1 MLRLCCLKEVFHRFI
16 VPAFSPVIGALC
28 CVGNEG
34 PPQTCIW
41 GLPSAQSAL
50 KAPFWRGQAGCPS
63 LGRDWHL
70 CWPFCTCFPGHTL
83 IQTASFYFFLYC
95 EALFILPFLCFF
107 FFSIFGRLS
116 ASPKV
121 LQSGSFTFL
130 IFPSCRSNISSCPS
144 PPPLWCCPFPIT
156 RGGKHSSL
164 VLSSIFYQ
172 TYKES

>member
-1 MLRLCCLKEVFHRFI
+1 MLPEGSFPSVHCACLQSCNWGSVLRGQWG
-16 VPAFSPVIGALC
+16 ASPDMHMRSAICTERSEGALL
-28 CVGNEG
+28 EG
-34 PPQTCIW
+34 SSR
-41 GLPSAQSAL
+41 LPLSRQRLASVLAFL
-50 KAPFWRGQAGCPS
+50 HMFP
-63 LGRDWHL
+63 
-70 CWPFCTCFPGHTL
+70 WPHTN
-83 IQTASFYFFLYC
+83 TDS
-95 EALFILPFLCFF
+95 FILLFSVLWSPFYPTFPLFF

-156 RGGKHSSL
+156 MGGKHSSL